1 MGRIINRLSVIAIGS
16 FCLVGSAMAAD
27 MTGDEIKSTL
37 SGKTIYLDL
46 NAAGSATGATGT
58 GIIYYAADGSALN
71 KTPMG
76 TIWHGTWTAKPD
88 SLCVDWK
95 EKPNNP
101 CTKYVKDGDTI
112 TLINVANGQTRGK
125 ITKIADGNA
134 ENLAP

>member
-1 MGRIINRLSVIAIGS
+1 VKGTINRLCAIAMGSV
-16 FCLVGSAMAAD
+16 CLVGSAVAAD

-37 SGKTIYLDL
+37 SGKTIYLASE
-46 NAAGSATGATGT
+46 AAGSATGATGT
-58 GIIYYAADGSALN
+58 TIIYFAADGSALN

-76 TIWHGTWTAKPD
+76 ATWHGTWTTKTD
-88 SLCVDWK
+88 SLCIDWK

-101 CTKYVKDGDTI
+101 CTKYVKDGDVI

-134 ENLAP
+134 EKLAP